1 MRKMGHIELNRRIYP
16 WRITIMRAPSNR
28 TRRILAISA
37 APAAFLLS
45 GLLIWQESQAAFTA
59 EAYSAGNNWSAGA
72 VTLTSDN
79 NGAAA
84 FSVQNVKPGQG
95 GSKCIVVTSGATLPG
110 LLKTYVSNLETAQS
124 KGLEKYIKIQIS
136 EGTGGS
142 FNDCTGYVVSVP
154 ALPPMS
160 LADAALY
167 EPDYASGGHP
177 WYTAGT
183 PGEHKTYQAT
193 WVFDATGLSQSQ
205 VDALQGGS
213 VRIDFEWELQ
223 NI

>member
-1 MRKMGHIELNRRIYP
+1 MSYP
-16 WRITIMRAPSNR
+16 RDSLVLEEVPMHAPSRR
-28 TRRILAISA
+28 TRLILLRSSG
-37 APAAFLLS
+37 PVAFLLA
-45 GLLIWQESQAAFTA
+45 GMMIWQGSQAAFTA

-84 FSVQNVKPGQG
+84 FSVKNVKPGDTG
-95 GSKCIVVTSGATLPG
+95 TKCIVVTSGATLPG

-142 FNDCTGYVVSVP
+142 FNDCTGYAETAA

-167 EPDYASGGHP
+167 EHDYASGGHP
-177 WYTAGT
+177 WSTTGT
-183 PGEHKTYQAT
+183 PGEHKSYKAT
-193 WVFDATGLSQSQ
+193 WVFDATGLTQTQ
-205 VDALQGGS
+205 IDALQGGS
-213 VRIDFEWELQ
+213 VRVDFEWELQ
-223 NI
+223 NT